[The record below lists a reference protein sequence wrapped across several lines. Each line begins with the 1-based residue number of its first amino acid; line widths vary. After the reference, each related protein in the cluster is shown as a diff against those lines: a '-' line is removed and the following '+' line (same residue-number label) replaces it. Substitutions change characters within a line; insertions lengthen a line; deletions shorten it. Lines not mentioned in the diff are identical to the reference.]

1 MADGNTEN
9 GIINLRWANGSVL
22 PVYCDMTTDG
32 GGWIVFQKRH
42 NSNVNFERDW
52 ITYENGF
59 GDLLGNFWLG
69 LKALHYLLTRT
80 NPIGGGSRKWMLRV
94 DLKSSDGDQ
103 GYAKYTGFNIGS
115 AQENYK
121 MTYEGYSGN
130 VGDAMSRSKDIAFS
144 TYDKDNDIDLQ
155 RNCAQY
161 FRGGWWHR
169 ACFLAMLNNRY
180 PGTGDAQVTPVNA
193 DFMSWQPWKNVFGN
207 IVFSEMKIREK
218 H

>member
-1 MADGNTEN
+1 MANGNTEN

-69 LKALHYLLTRT
+69 LKALHYLLTT
-80 NPIGGGSRKWMLRV
+80 KNPNGGGGRKWMLRV
-94 DLKSSDGDQ
+94 DLKSSDGDH

-121 MTYEGYSGN
+121 MTYGSYSGN
-130 VGDAMSRSKDIAFS
+130 VGDAMLASNGSAFS
-144 TYDKDNDIDLQ
+144 TYDKDNDMFP
-155 RNCAQY
+155 NVGCAHN
-161 FRGGWWHR
+161 FRGGWWYA
-169 ACFLAMLNNRY
+169 ACFDAVLNNLY
-180 PGTGDAQVTPVNA
+180 PGTQSSATSFQ
-193 DFMSWQPWKNVFGN
+193 FMSWRLWKQNVYGN
-207 IVFSEMKIREK
+207 IVFSEMKIREEN
-218 H
+218 

>member
-1 MADGNTEN
+1 MANGNTEN

-69 LKALHYLLTRT
+69 LKALHYLLTTT
-80 NPIGGGSRKWMLRV
+80 NPNGGGSRKWMLRV

-115 AQENYK
+115 AKEDYK
-121 MTYEGYSGN
+121 ITYRSYSGN
-130 VGDAMSRSKDIAFS
+130 VGDAMLTSNGSAFS
-144 TYDKDNDIDLQ
+144 TYDKKNDGAFWAKQ
-155 RNCAQY
+155 N
-161 FRGGWWHR
+161 RGAWWIGEEIH
-169 ACFLAMLNNRY
+169 AILNNLY
-180 PGTGDAQVTPVNA
+180 PGTQSLRKYK
-193 DFMSWQPWKNVFGN
+193 FMTWRLWKLEVWGN
-207 IVFSEMKIREK
+207 IVFSEMKIREE
-218 H
+218 